1 MNRGQHPDAID
12 TRLIF
17 RVYAWFAIAAGLA
30 VYFWPR
36 LGPAQLFEHV
46 QIVGI
51 PSGGSP
57 LLRLGAAVVIT
68 AGWCA
73 AGFTTIDDPSSRR
86 KGLNRFAVAHLFFG
100 VLFLIQWYALFDQIW
115 PPLVGWAPLIA
126 GVVLLYLAL
135 TCATTPKL
143 SMARERIRL
152 FDSDAPP
159 GRAAYTVQ
167 TKPEA
172 LDALRSRFE
181 DQIRQAAR
189 QEERTRLARDLHD
202 AVKQQLFAIQTAAAT
217 AEARFDG
224 DADGARAALG
234 QVRASAREA
243 MSEMEAMIAQLETTP
258 RENTGLVEALKKQC
272 EALGFRTGAEVK
284 LDIGELPP
292 SETLPPGAQQAL
304 FRCAQEAL
312 ANVGRHARARH
323 VAVTLATDGR
333 QLHLTI
339 RDDGV
344 GFNPDGQS
352 KGMGM
357 RNMSARVVMLGG
369 TLTVRSRAGA
379 GTTVLFSV
387 PYDATSPDTYRTK
400 ALVWAAVLIVVA
412 VNLAIGDAWE
422 RPWSAALAAIAS
434 IATARYITAYRRLRG
449 RTGASA

>member
-1 MNRGQHPDAID
+1 MYRGQHPDAIN

-17 RVYAWFAIAAGLA
+17 RVYAWITIAAGLA

-36 LGPAQLFEHV
+36 LMPTQLFEHV
-46 QIVGI
+46 QLVGV
-51 PSGGSP
+51 PSDGSP
-57 LLRLGAAVVIT
+57 LLRIGAAVVT
-68 AGWCA
+68 GAGWCA
-73 AGFTTIDDPSSRR
+73 AGFSNVDDPSSRR

-100 VLFLIQWYALFDQIW
+100 ALFLIQWYAIFDRTW
-115 PPLVGWAPLIA
+115 PPLVGWAPLLVGI
-126 GVVLLYLAL
+126 VLLYLAV
-135 TCATTPKL
+135 TCVTTLKL
-143 SMARERIRL
+143 SMQREMIRL
-152 FDSDAPP
+152 FNSDDLP

-172 LDALRSRFE
+172 LDALRSQFE
-181 DQIRQAAR
+181 EQIRQVAR

-224 DADGARAALG
+224 DADGARAALV

-258 RENTGLVEALKKQC
+258 METTGLVEALKKQC

-292 SETLPPGAQQAL
+292 NEALPAGAQQAL

-323 VAVTLATDGR
+323 VAVALGTNGR
-333 QLHLTI
+333 QLRLTI

-344 GFNPDGQS
+344 GFDPGEGRR
-352 KGMGM
+352 GMGI
-357 RNMSARVVMLGG
+357 RNMTARIGMLGG
-369 TLTVRSRAGA
+369 TLTLRSSAGT

-387 PYDATSPDTYRTK
+387 PYDATSPETYRTK
-400 ALVWAAVLIVVA
+400 ALVWSVVLLVV
-412 VNLAIGDAWE
+412 VIHLAFGDAWE
-422 RPWSAALAAIAS
+422 RPWSAALAAIAP
-434 IATARYITAYRRLRG
+434 IAIARYIVAYCRARARVG
-449 RTGASA
+449 VPA